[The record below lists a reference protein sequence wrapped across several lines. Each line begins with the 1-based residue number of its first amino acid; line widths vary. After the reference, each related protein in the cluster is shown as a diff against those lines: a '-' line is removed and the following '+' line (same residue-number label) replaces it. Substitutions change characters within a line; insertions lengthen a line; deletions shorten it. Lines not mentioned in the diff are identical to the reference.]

1 MYLKELIEF
10 LEARDS
16 AIVVPFGFHRP
27 HSYRGYYEQLGF
39 EPLENT
45 TVGAMLECARSALG
59 QTFEGYKGGSYTME
73 RWTEVHLSEYGTT
86 GEEIGPILLKYMVG
100 EL

>member
-10 LEARDS
+10 LAARDP
-16 AIVVPFGFHRP
+16 AIIVPLGFHKP
-27 HSYRGYYEQLGF
+27 HSYRGRYDELAF

-45 TVGAMLECARSALG
+45 TVGAMLECARSAIG
-59 QTFEGYKGGSYTME
+59 QTYEGYKGGDYKMGEYTD
-73 RWTEVHLSEYGTT
+73 VNLSEYGTT
-86 GEEIGPILLKYMVG
+86 GEEIGPILLRYMIG